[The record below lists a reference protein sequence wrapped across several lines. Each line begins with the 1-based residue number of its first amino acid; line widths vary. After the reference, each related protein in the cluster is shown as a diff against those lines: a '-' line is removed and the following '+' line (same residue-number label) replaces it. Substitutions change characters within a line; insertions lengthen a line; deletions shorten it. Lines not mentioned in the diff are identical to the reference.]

1 MVCLTWPHLANWT
14 GIYNAAGSLQTA
26 LGIISPVQQC
36 LCRPS
41 LNIWEAHVGRNG
53 GTGFHHKAVKGESAG
68 GHFNSS
74 VNIMRSHPLSTQQT
88 VYRRCSERRWRLLS
102 GKARWFS
109 QNTFWQCQKALDILI
124 LDISSVSKV
133 TTRGVKYK
141 TIGLRSDARTM
152 LIGQ

>member
-1 MVCLTWPHLANWT
+1 MVCLTWPHLANSAE
-14 GIYNAAGSLQTA
+14 IYNAAGSLQTA

-41 LNIWEAHVGRNG
+41 LNIWEAHVEMNG
-53 GTGFHHKAVKGESAG
+53 GTGFHHKAVKGELAG

-74 VNIMRSHPLSTQQT
+74 VNIMRSHPMSTQQT
-88 VYRRCSERRWRLLS
+88 VYCRRSERQWRLLS

-109 QNTFWQCQKALDILI
+109 QNTFWWCQNALDIF
-124 LDISSVSKV
+124 SCWFRSVSKV
-133 TTRGVKYK
+133 ITREGRYK
-141 TIGLRSDARTM
+141 SIELRSDVTM